1 MRKHMLG
8 WEGKKFLKNDTL
20 YLEKTLQFQK
30 LEKRYE
36 TKLRNKQDAKE
47 NI

>member
-1 MRKHMLG
+1 MRKHMPG
-8 WEGKKFLKNDTL
+8 WERKEFLKKDTL
-20 YLEKTLQFQK
+20 YLEKTLQFQN